1 MEYGALMEMAV
12 RAGEIMLAS
21 GAEVYRVEDTIHRIL
36 KHSGIARADVFVV
49 TTGIVATIADASLP
63 PLTLVK
69 RVENRATNLNRIY
82 QVNNVSRE
90 FCSGKLSVGE
100 AQERLDRIANTTLYG
115 FWKKCIGYAATTG
128 FFAVMFGGGPGE
140 CLVAAVVGVVLAFVL
155 RAASNLM
162 LNDFCQN
169 ALGSFALA
177 VGVSAAPWGIFG
189 NEPGCSDYQRNHA
202 AGARSHIYGGNPR
215 YAEWRLQFG
224 SRADGGGRRGG
235 AGGCVGRRSG
245 DRGSPAGG
253 RIGMTEMIRELMIQ
267 SVGAFLAIFGFSLL
281 VDMPRK
287 YLVYA
292 GITGGAGWLAYLVSM
307 QVGTSQVAAA
317 FFSSLAAA
325 LLSQVFA
332 RVLKAPVTIFLVAG
346 ILPTV
351 PGASIYRSVYFLIQG
366 QTKWY
371 NFYLIQTIQ
380 IAGAMAVAIFIVDSL
395 FRLLRNKTS

>member
-140 CLVAAVVGVVLAFVL
+140 CLVAAVVGVVPVIPHDEHIPFRNRDLTGHVIGRGRVL
-155 RAASNLM
+155 HIGLVEK
-162 LNDFCQN
+162 FP
-169 ALGSFALA
+169 
-177 VGVSAAPWGIFG
+177 V
-189 NEPGCSDYQRNHA
+189 EP
-202 AGARSHIYGGNPR
+202 NPV
-215 YAEWRLQFG
+215 Q
-224 SRADGGGRRGG
+224 
-235 AGGCVGRRSG
+235 
-245 DRGSPAGG
+245 
-253 RIGMTEMIRELMIQ
+253 
-267 SVGAFLAIFGFSLL
+267 LL
-281 VDMPRK
+281 VDFERIACHPDHPFDQR
-287 YLVYA
+287 
-292 GITGGAGWLAYLVSM
+292 LVSIA
-307 QVGTSQVAAA
+307 VDHHDIP
-317 FFSSLAAA
+317 
-325 LLSQVFA
+325 
-332 RVLKAPVTIFLVAG
+332 PVRG
-346 ILPTV
+346 
-351 PGASIYRSVYFLIQG
+351 
-366 QTKWY
+366 
-371 NFYLIQTIQ
+371 
-380 IAGAMAVAIFIVDSL
+380 
-395 FRLLRNKTS
+395 

>member
-1 MEYGALMEMAV
+1 
-12 RAGEIMLAS
+12 
-21 GAEVYRVEDTIHRIL
+21 
-36 KHSGIARADVFVV
+36 
-49 TTGIVATIADASLP
+49 
-63 PLTLVK
+63 
-69 RVENRATNLNRIY
+69 
-82 QVNNVSRE
+82 
-90 FCSGKLSVGE
+90 
-100 AQERLDRIANTTLYG
+100 
-115 FWKKCIGYAATTG
+115 
-128 FFAVMFGGGPGE
+128 
-140 CLVAAVVGVVLAFVL
+140 
-155 RAASNLM
+155 
-162 LNDFCQN
+162 
-169 ALGSFALA
+169 
-177 VGVSAAPWGIFG
+177 
-189 NEPGCSDYQRNHA
+189 
-202 AGARSHIYGGNPR
+202 
-215 YAEWRLQFG
+215 
-224 SRADGGGRRGG
+224 
-235 AGGCVGRRSG
+235 
-245 DRGSPAGG
+245 
-253 RIGMTEMIRELMIQ
+253 MTEMIRELMIQ

-292 GITGGAGWLAYLVSM
+292 GITGGLAYLVSM

-395 FRLLRNKTS
+395 FRLLRNKAS

>member
-1 MEYGALMEMAV
+1 MH
-12 RAGEIMLAS
+12 LA
-21 GAEVYRVEDTIHRIL
+21 RLHWRLRRIL
-36 KHSGIARADVFVV
+36 LRRGAFLGMSLDVV
-49 TTGIVATIADASLP
+49 IISAIMP
-63 PLTLVK
+63 
-69 RVENRATNLNRIY
+69 
-82 QVNNVSRE
+82 
-90 FCSGKLSVGE
+90 
-100 AQERLDRIANTTLYG
+100 
-115 FWKKCIGYAATTG
+115 
-128 FFAVMFGGGPGE
+128 
-140 CLVAAVVGVVLAFVL
+140 LVA
-155 RAASNLM
+155 
-162 LNDFCQN
+162 
-169 ALGSFALA
+169 
-177 VGVSAAPWGIFG
+177 WG
-189 NEPGCSDYQRNHA
+189 
-202 AGARSHIYGGNPR
+202 HIYGGNPR
-215 YAEWRLQFG
+215 YAEWRLRVRESRGWRRQSWWRWRLRRASVWRSWQSGWREDRYDRDDKRIDDPERG
-224 SRADGGGRRGG
+224 SI
-235 AGGCVGRRSG
+235 SG
-245 DRGSPAGG
+245 D
-253 RIGMTEMIRELMIQ
+253 
-267 SVGAFLAIFGFSLL
+267 FGFSLL

-395 FRLLRNKTS
+395 FRLLRNKAS

>member
-155 RAASNLM
+155 QPYAERFLSKCTWLV
-162 LNDFCQN
+162 CT
-169 ALGSFALA
+169 GGC
-177 VGVSAAPWGIFG
+177 GVSAAPWGISG

-202 AGARSHIYGGNPR
+202 AGAWSHIYGGNPR

-224 SRADGGGRRGG
+224 SRADGGGSRGG

-395 FRLLRNKTS
+395 FRLLRNKAS

>member
-1 MEYGALMEMAV
+1 
-12 RAGEIMLAS
+12 
-21 GAEVYRVEDTIHRIL
+21 
-36 KHSGIARADVFVV
+36 
-49 TTGIVATIADASLP
+49 
-63 PLTLVK
+63 
-69 RVENRATNLNRIY
+69 
-82 QVNNVSRE
+82 
-90 FCSGKLSVGE
+90 
-100 AQERLDRIANTTLYG
+100 
-115 FWKKCIGYAATTG
+115 
-128 FFAVMFGGGPGE
+128 
-140 CLVAAVVGVVLAFVL
+140 
-155 RAASNLM
+155 
-162 LNDFCQN
+162 
-169 ALGSFALA
+169 
-177 VGVSAAPWGIFG
+177 
-189 NEPGCSDYQRNHA
+189 
-202 AGARSHIYGGNPR
+202 
-215 YAEWRLQFG
+215 
-224 SRADGGGRRGG
+224 
-235 AGGCVGRRSG
+235 
-245 DRGSPAGG
+245 
-253 RIGMTEMIRELMIQ
+253 MTEMIRELMIQ

-351 PGASIYRSVYFLIQG
+351 PGASIYRSVYFLIQ
-366 QTKWY
+366 TKWY